1 MTETELEHSLLRR
14 FDGALETLAESRP
27 RAYLL
32 VTMTLAAI
40 GYAWLL
46 LFPWLVLTGV
56 SSAYEAV
63 TAGPHVD
70 WSRLLIWMVVATG
83 AALVTYHLASFRPT
97 LPAGAMLDRKKVPAL
112 FVLINELRQQYH
124 APWID
129 RVMISGEFELRIVK
143 TPYCGLPLWSTRTL
157 MIGLPLAQS
166 LSPTQFRCELA
177 RRLGQDSRRH
187 NPLVNWLAQ
196 LRWLWPLYTN
206 GTKDGGPGFQPIRW
220 FFKVFAPLY
229 ARVSLPV
236 ARLDEL
242 AADSCAMETCSD
254 EEVLDTIT
262 TEAVCHRFIIEKYWP
277 TYQRLTARVREVLPK
292 PHAGM
297 AAVLRT
303 GLQGEK
309 YQEWLMVAIN
319 RESRLDESMPSL
331 RQRVDNIGHR
341 KPATNGLGLAAESA
355 VTVYFGP
362 AGEEL
367 DAALELALPPIAS
380 SEKAVNT
387 IRFQPGV
394 LISSMT
400 RWFRPRRPD
409 TDTATARE
417 HQQATIL
424 Q

>member
-1 MTETELEHSLLRR
+1 MTETEPEYSLLGR
-14 FDGALETLAESRP
+14 FDSALETLAESRQ

-32 VTMTLAAI
+32 VTTTLAVI

-46 LFPWLVLTGV
+46 MFPALVLTAV
-56 SSAYEAV
+56 SGTYDAV

-70 WSRLLIWMVVATG
+70 WSRLLIWSIVAAGT
-83 AALVTYHLASFRPT
+83 ALVTYRLASFRPA
-97 LPAGAMLDRKKVPAL
+97 LPAGAMLDRKKAPAL
-112 FVLINELRQQYH
+112 FVLINELRQQYR

-129 RVMISGEFELRIVK
+129 RVMVSGEFELRIMK
-143 TPYCGLPLWSTRTL
+143 TPCCGLPLWSTRTL

-166 LSPTQFRCELA
+166 LSPAQLRCELA

-196 LRWLWPLYTN
+196 LRWLWPLYTD
-206 GTKDGGPGFQPIRW
+206 GTNDSGPGFEPIGW

-262 TEAVCHRFIIEKYWP
+262 TEAVCHRFIIERYWP
-277 TYQRLTARVREVLPK
+277 TYRKITARVREVLPK

-297 AAVLRT
+297 ATVLRT

-309 YQEWLMVAIN
+309 YREWLMAAMN
-319 RESRLDESMPSL
+319 GELRPDESVPSL
-331 RQRVDNIGHR
+331 RQRVHNIGHR
-341 KPATNGLGLAAESA
+341 KPATNGPGLPAKSAA
-355 VTVYFGP
+355 TVYFGP
-362 AGEEL
+362 AGDEL
-367 DAALELALPPIAS
+367 DAALELALPTMAS
-380 SEKAVNT
+380 SEKAVNS
-387 IRFQPGV
+387 IRFQPSV

-409 TDTATARE
+409 ADTTTARD
-417 HQQATIL
+417 HQQAAIL
-424 Q
+424 H

>member
-1 MTETELEHSLLRR
+1 MTETELERSLLVR
-14 FDGALETLAESRP
+14 FDDALETLAESRP
-27 RAYLL
+27 RTYLL
-32 VTMTLAAI
+32 VTTILAVA

-46 LFPWLVLTGV
+46 MFPWLVLTGI
-56 SSAYEAV
+56 SSTYEAV
-63 TAGPHVD
+63 TAGPHVE
-70 WSRLLIWMVVATG
+70 WIRLLIWTIVTAGT
-83 AALVTYHLASFRPT
+83 ALVTWRLASFRPA
-97 LPAGAMLDRKKVPAL
+97 LPAGAVLDRKKAPAL

-166 LSPTQFRCELA
+166 LSPVQFRCELA
-177 RRLGQDSRRH
+177 RRLGQDARRH

-196 LRWLWPLYTN
+196 LRGLWPLYTDATN
-206 GTKDGGPGFQPIRW
+206 DGGPGFQPIHW
-220 FFKVFAPLY
+220 FFKIFTPLY
-229 ARVSLPV
+229 ARISLPV

-242 AADSCAMETCSD
+242 AADSCAMETCGD
-254 EEVLDTIT
+254 EDVLDTLT
-262 TEAVCHRFIIEKYWP
+262 TESVCRLFITEKYWP
-277 TYQRLTARVREVLPK
+277 TYRKLTARVREVLPK

-297 AAVLRT
+297 ATVLRT

-319 RESRLDESMPSL
+319 RESLPDETIPSL
-331 RQRVDNIGHR
+331 RQRVDNIGHH
-341 KPATNGLGLAAESA
+341 KPTTNSPGLAAESA
-355 VTVYFGP
+355 VTVYFAP
-362 AGEEL
+362 ANEEL
-367 DAALELALPPIAS
+367 DAALELALPTMAS
-380 SEKAVNT
+380 SEKTVDS
-387 IRFQPGV
+387 ISFQPCWWV
-394 LISSMT
+394 SSMT

-409 TDTATARE
+409 ADTTSARD